1 MLISVSSEFRLIIWP
16 TMAVVSIGEVGSCV
30 FNSAS
35 SNVMNVLF
43 IELPLVLELE
53 VLELVDDVEVLVEA
67 ALAVVAGVVVF
78 NKLTFIK
85 SPA

>member
-1 MLISVSSEFRLIIWP
+1 
-16 TMAVVSIGEVGSCV
+16 
-30 FNSAS
+30 
-35 SNVMNVLF
+35 MNVLF